1 MNTREKN
8 AVRDSLNNRLRVA
21 TPQAH
26 IRKTLA
32 LKADKRRNDA
42 VQERLAT
49 DDSYVRIGFCLL

>member
-1 MNTREKN
+1 MNTREKKPI
-8 AVRDSLNNRLRVA
+8 RSFLNNRLRVA

-49 DDSYVRIGFCLL
+49 DNSYVWIGFCLL